1 MKREA
6 GLARVAP
13 VDTQP
18 SWGNSRGFK
27 AKEGAMKKA
36 SEYREH
42 AEECRMLANQMEQ
55 GDHRDQLLEM
65 AATWDRLALE
75 RSELVRR
82 HPELAMEGE
91 HAESG
96 APPRP
101 RPLASRNTSLPPHCA
116 RKNPAPGPGAGKCD
130 SA

>member
-1 MKREA
+1 
-6 GLARVAP
+6 
-13 VDTQP
+13 
-18 SWGNSRGFK
+18 
-27 AKEGAMKKA
+27 MKKA
-36 SEYREH
+36 SEYRQH

-91 HAESG
+91 QAEEGGAAKTPSSG
-96 APPRP
+96 V
-101 RPLASRNTSLPPHCA
+101 
-116 RKNPAPGPGAGKCD
+116 
-130 SA
+130 